1 MLGDTKIFKYTFP
14 FFKVFTYNYNGDAD
28 GQSVNS
34 EVCYCFG
41 SFIS

>member
-1 MLGDTKIFKYTFP
+1 MLGDRKKFKYTFP
-14 FFKVFTYNYNGDAD
+14 FFKVFTCNCNVDAD

-34 EVCYCFG
+34 EVSYCFR